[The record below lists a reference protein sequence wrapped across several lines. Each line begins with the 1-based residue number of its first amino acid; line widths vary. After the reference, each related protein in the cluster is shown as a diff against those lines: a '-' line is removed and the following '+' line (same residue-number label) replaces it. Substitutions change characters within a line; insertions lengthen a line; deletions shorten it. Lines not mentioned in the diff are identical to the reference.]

1 MFDDDQSGEQLAR
14 RRRHIEGGAPTPA
27 CADADVE
34 GVSRAALNAG
44 GQAVGDNK
52 FTDQYSR
59 ALCEKIFD
67 QRDLENYFSELA
79 QQAAD
84 AHGGRDG
91 SANML

>member
-1 MFDDDQSGEQLAR
+1 MRVAKL
-14 RRRHIEGGAPTPA
+14 
-27 CADADVE
+27 V
-34 GVSRAALNAG
+34 
-44 GQAVGDNK
+44 DNK
-52 FTDQYSR
+52 FTEQYSR